1 MSKCLDRAIYEWGAG
16 VAIAWSPIACH
27 LLVASVSDKTATTE
41 SWAIDLVLVALT
53 TAGLSVVTLLSR
65 VARGVIALDR
75 LPPHCI
81 VVSALNL
88 VAFLLAGV
96 VYGEVMTHPELAGII
111 FPVSLLVGTTAM
123 SLYFETLVI
132 AAMSQVAELS

>member
-1 MSKCLDRAIYEWGAG
+1 MAKGLDRAIYEWGAG

-27 LLVASVSDKTATTE
+27 LLVSSVSSKTSTME
-41 SWAIDLVLVALT
+41 SWAIDLILVALT
-53 TAGLSVVTLLSR
+53 TAGLSVVTLLTR

-96 VYGEVMTHPELAGII
+96 IYGEVMTHPEFAGIM
-111 FPVSLLVGTTAM
+111 FPVALLVGTTAM

-132 AAMSQVAELS
+132 AAISQGTEP

>member
-1 MSKCLDRAIYEWGAG
+1 MAKGLDRAIYEWGAG

-27 LLVASVSDKTATTE
+27 ILVASVSHKPGTME

-53 TAGLSVVTLLSR
+53 TAGLSVVTLLTR
-65 VARGVIALDR
+65 VARGVVSLDK

-81 VVSALNL
+81 VISALNL

-96 VYGEVMTHPELAGII
+96 VYGEVMTHPELASIAY
-111 FPVSLLVGTTAM
+111 PVGLLVATTAM
-123 SLYFETLVI
+123 SLYFEILVI
-132 AAMSQVAELS
+132 AAMTQIGDP